1 MGYIWERIFEMARPK
16 YEKWLTPEGLRRLK
30 GWAMLGLTDEQI
42 ARNMGIHCATLYA
55 WKKAHP
61 EISEALKEG
70 KEPADFAVMN
80 ALYQNALAGNVTAQ
94 MYWLNNRMPDRFRA
108 KVEHNVEGTV
118 SITFTGED
126 KLED

>member
-1 MGYIWERIFEMARPK
+1 MARPK
-16 YEKWLTPEGLRRLK
+16 YEKWLTPEGLLRLK

-42 ARNMGIHCATLYA
+42 AKNMGIRCSTLYV
-55 WKKAHP
+55 WKNNHP

-80 ALYQNALAGNVTAQ
+80 ALYENALAGNVTAQ

-126 KLED
+126 RLED